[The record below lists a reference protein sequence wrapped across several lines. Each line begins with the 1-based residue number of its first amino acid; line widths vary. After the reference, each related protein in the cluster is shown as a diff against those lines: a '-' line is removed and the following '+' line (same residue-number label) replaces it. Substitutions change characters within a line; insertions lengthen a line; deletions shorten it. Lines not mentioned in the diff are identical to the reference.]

1 MNTVQTLTCDK
12 ALTLFL
18 SFIEKSA
25 QQIKKSKSKNIC
37 SVLVGL
43 NAKRFDVPVVLR
55 NSNSSL
61 KTKFQGCPYV
71 SLTPLRCLK
80 PCQKFNPGRPEWRPL
95 CAESVCSL
103 HGPI

>member
-1 MNTVQTLTCDK
+1 MNPVQTLTCDK

-37 SVLVGL
+37 SVLVGH

-55 NSNSSL
+55 NSNSSII
-61 KTKFQGCPYV
+61 TKFQGLSICFADT
-71 SLTPLRCLK
+71 LTLFETWSKIQFWKTRMEA
-80 PCQKFNPGRPEWRPL
+80 FVR
-95 CAESVCSL
+95 
-103 HGPI
+103 